1 MKPDPMKPDYVL
13 IVGQG
18 RSGTNWLLDLL
29 DLSSQTYCRNEANK
43 LTPSPLTQLPSATVR
58 TALGAEFAQE
68 WDNAI
73 TAASMRMGERDRLNL
88 EHKFYKHQP
97 RLPGGLFL
105 VSGKRRR
112 QWLSVLN
119 PELSQSDW
127 AVPNWLL
134 DLQKLKQALPVFKLN
149 QVPGWASWVLQNRPE
164 VLVIHIVRHP
174 GGFLHS
180 WKSRYS
186 TTQEPDQVKQDNNQR
201 LQRVAELD
209 ADWRPLVDHVNAMTI
224 DESELWYWR
233 YTSETIDSVG
243 AGRSN
248 YMRII
253 YEDLVSDPVVV
264 TKLLY
269 QKCQLPWTDEIEQKV
284 VQGSSQSSSIAS
296 TWQSKLSAE
305 QLDAIKRV
313 VDGSFVCHWWE
324 NYDHLRLLSVV

>member
-1 MKPDPMKPDYVL
+1 MRPDYVL

-29 DLSSQTYCRNEANK
+29 DLSTQTYCRNEANK
-43 LTPSPLTQLPSATVR
+43 LPPSPLTELPSATVR
-58 TALGAEFAQE
+58 NTLEPEFAQA
-68 WDNAI
+68 WDSAI
-73 TAASMRMGERDRLNL
+73 AAAAMRMGDRDRLNL
-88 EHKFYKHQP
+88 EHKFYIHQP
-97 RLPGGLFL
+97 RVPGGLFL
-105 VSGKRRR
+105 LAGRQRR
-112 QWLSVLN
+112 QWLTSLN
-119 PELSQSDW
+119 PEFRQLDW
-127 AVPNWLL
+127 AVPSWLL

-149 QVPGWASWVLQNRPE
+149 QVPGWASWVLQNRPN

-186 TTQEPDQVKQDNNQR
+186 KTQDPEQLKQDNHQR
-201 LQRVAELD
+201 LHRVAEFD
-209 ADWRPLVDHVNAMTI
+209 THWRSLLNHIDTMTV

-233 YTSETIDSVG
+233 YTSETIDSTG
-243 AGRSN
+243 AGHSN
-248 YMRII
+248 YVRVI
-253 YEDLVSDPVVV
+253 YEDLVSDPVAV

-296 TWQSKLSAE
+296 TWQSKLSAD